1 MKNIALLRGINVGG
15 KNKIA
20 MTELKKTLEKK
31 GFLQVST
38 YINSGNIIYEAT
50 KDTDLIIEQQKITST
65 IEEEFNLKIPV
76 LVISEEELAEDLS
89 KTPPWWGNDQ
99 EDKHNALFV
108 IRPATVEEVI
118 AQVGEA
124 KEEYEKIKAGK
135 RIIFWTAPLKTF
147 NKTRWSKIHSTKAY
161 GQITIRNANT
171 TKKLLEL
178 CKK

>member
-89 KTPPWWGNDQ
+89 KTPP
-99 EDKHNALFV
+99 
-108 IRPATVEEVI
+108 
-118 AQVGEA
+118 
-124 KEEYEKIKAGK
+124 
-135 RIIFWTAPLKTF
+135 
-147 NKTRWSKIHSTKAY
+147 
-161 GQITIRNANT
+161 
-171 TKKLLEL
+171 
-178 CKK
+178 